1 MHHPTYTHQLAIMS
15 TDDDDDSARTQTRPR
30 ARSHQEYLDSLVLP
44 SAAELARI
52 SDIQV
57 QKEQEILRR
66 YHKHSIEEQD
76 AAKLIQRTYRG
87 HRARRQLSGLTL
99 DPTSRWVELVKEW
112 RYRSATAPHRS
123 SVGSS
128 DAHPGLTT
136 NPSYRAMVNWR
147 RVRDIADHAGAGEDH
162 NSLATQH
169 TSLKSS
175 LRPQSSVRPW
185 RNAWKSSSVEPESML
200 LDLRYFLE
208 MVQSCLPVVSC
219 SPDSLTRAS
228 LGL

>member
-1 MHHPTYTHQLAIMS
+1 MS
-15 TDDDDDSARTQTRPR
+15 TADDDDDSAPMQTRPR

-185 RNAWKSSSVEPESML
+185 RNAWKSSSSVEPESML